1 MELPRISLDVMH
13 VQRWIYDYGFF
24 QQLALC
30 AEKTGQYQKGV
41 EACEL
46 VLKRTDLSED
56 IKNKVESQLQLLQEA
71 NIKQIQNKLVDIF
84 NGQ

>member
-1 MELPRISLDVMH
+1 MH

-30 AEKTGQYQKGV
+30 AEKTGQYEKGV

-46 VLKRTDLSED
+46 VLKRSDSLED
-56 IKNKVESQLQLLQEA
+56 KKT
-71 NIKQIQNKLVDIF
+71 K
-84 NGQ
+84 